1 MPVRHRLRHVD
12 QMKAIAVLCMVEVH
26 TAAIIPPDGVTVGH
40 PAAFFAAAF
49 GGMAAPMFVTL
60 SGWGIYKS
68 GIEKSKKWQHSKD
81 WFRWVFTRVL
91 LLILCQVIINLLL
104 NIERGGRFYWQTPG
118 VLTLLAIAS
127 LVTPLL
133 VRMSMKIR
141 LMLFIILIL
150 SPSILGDYSGINW
163 SWGQRV
169 GSSGHLEWIER
180 LLWNGTYPAIPWLSY
195 IFLGTLIYDFRE
207 EVKIRNNMIVIGLV
221 LTIISLLTAI
231 LEGKDWALT
240 SGNAVLTF
248 FPANSYFIVVS
259 STMVV
264 LAMKILEGDEM
275 SGGKSR
281 YEEKLSFLEATGKI
295 TLTIYVIHFAIL
307 GCAAVIM
314 ENRPRLGFWEA
325 LIITIGH
332 TIVWVPISN
341 WHQKNIPN
349 ISFENL
355 LRKMNK

>member
-68 GIEKSKKWQHSKD
+68 GMEKSKKWRQNKD

-91 LLILCQVIINLLL
+91 LLILCQIIINLLL

-133 VRMSMKIR
+133 VRMSTKIR
-141 LMLFIILIL
+141 LGLFLLLIL
-150 SPSILGDYSGINW
+150 SPLILGDYSGINW

-169 GSSGHLEWIER
+169 DSSG
-180 LLWNGTYPAIPWLSY
+180 A
-195 IFLGTLIYDFRE
+195 E
-207 EVKIRNNMIVIGLV
+207 EHR
-221 LTIISLLTAI
+221 SI
-231 LEGKDWALT
+231 L
-240 SGNAVLTF
+240 
-248 FPANSYFIVVS
+248 
-259 STMVV
+259 
-264 LAMKILEGDEM
+264 
-275 SGGKSR
+275 
-281 YEEKLSFLEATGKI
+281 
-295 TLTIYVIHFAIL
+295 
-307 GCAAVIM
+307 
-314 ENRPRLGFWEA
+314 
-325 LIITIGH
+325 
-332 TIVWVPISN
+332 
-341 WHQKNIPN
+341 
-349 ISFENL
+349 
-355 LRKMNK
+355 